1 MLKIL
6 AALVFI
12 ALILFGGYIA
22 GYAEGE
28 QIATAN
34 CPEVETKV
42 EWRELHVPI
51 PCSQQNLTEVCNSKN
66 ITVTETKEKIV
77 YKEVSGDKYKAE
89 VYYQIAIKEQDDYY
103 DDIQHSRWDE
113 CEAKLEKTYDYLL
126 TSIGF
131 YQLSDQDFTLK
142 IKALENYQIV
152 IGTIL
157 EHCKHPDDKTFEEV
171 EDDYEKAYDK
181 YVRYTESLGETPLE
195 IKI

>member
-12 ALILFGGYIA
+12 ALILFGGYVA

-51 PCSQQNLTEVCNSKN
+51 PCSQQNLTEVCNCKN
-66 ITVTETKEKIV
+66 TTVTETKEKIV
-77 YKEVSGDKYKAE
+77 YKEISGDKYKAE

-103 DDIQHSRWDE
+103 DDIEHKRWDE
-113 CEAKLEKTYDYLL
+113 CEEKLDKTQEYLM
-126 TSIGF
+126 TAIGF
-131 YQLSDQDFTLK
+131 YQMADQDFELK
-142 IKALENYQIV
+142 IKALENYRLV
-152 IGTIL
+152 LLTLL
-157 EHCKHPDDKTFEEV
+157 EHCQHPDDKVITEV

-181 YVRYTESLGETPLE
+181 YVRYTEALGETPLK
-195 IKI
+195 IKT